1 MLHPSTHIQF
11 INNEIGH
18 GVFATQRI
26 PKGTIT
32 WVFDCLDRE
41 MTPAEMERLPDLV
54 QETALTYSYRNAKGN
69 FILCW
74 DLTRY
79 VNHSFS
85 PNCMITPYGFE
96 IAIADIEPGDQLFN
110 DYGTL
115 NILEP
120 FTPLESSPERTS
132 VYPNDIE
139 TFHNQFDEQIQ
150 SAILQLPFVH
160 QPLKKLIDETTWNK
174 AMNVAQGRSTPKSIL
189 ECLFDPN
196 TTHQKATFSYLATDK
211 KTCKS
216 VLEETS

>member
-11 INNEIGH
+11 INNAIGH
-18 GVFATQRI
+18 GVVATQRI
-26 PKGTIT
+26 PNGTIT

-120 FTPLESSPERTS
+120 FTPLESSPKRTS

-139 TFHNQFDEQIQ
+139 TFHNQFDERIQ
-150 SAILQLPFVH
+150 NAMFQLPFVH
-160 QPLKKLIDETTWNK
+160 QPLKKLIDETTWNE
-174 AMNVAQGRSTPKSIL
+174 AMNVAQGRSTSKSIL

-196 TTHQKATFSYLATDK
+196 SEHQKVTFSYLAPDK
-211 KTCKS
+211 KTCNS

>member
-41 MTPAEMERLPDLV
+41 MTPAAMERLPDLV
-54 QETALTYSYRNAKGN
+54 QEAALTYSYRNAKGN

-96 IAIADIEPGDQLFN
+96 IAIADIELGDQLFN

-120 FTPLESSPERTS
+120 FTPLESSPKRTS

-139 TFHNQFDEQIQ
+139 TFHNQFDERIQ
-150 SAILQLPFVH
+150 NAMFQLPFVH
-160 QPLKKLIDETTWNK
+160 QPLKKLIDETTWNE
-174 AMNVAQGRSTPKSIL
+174 AMNVAQGRSTSKSIL

-196 TTHQKATFSYLATDK
+196 SEHQKATFSYLAPDK
-211 KTCKS
+211 KTCNS